1 MVDEKDTSEER
12 SIFFEIQASRLKE
25 VFSQRRINFYT
36 CQTQTHA
43 TETVRN
49 LVKKMVAENG
59 FEEVAFS
66 DSVTLHQ
73 LGIYEAVE
81 SLKKELGFKINN
93 PFERF
98 EDGKLKAFGEQPSG
112 KLDIPKEEYIGLQKQ
127 WLEQLRTTLLSDIL
141 IIGANAITSDGNIVS
156 TDGAG
161 NRVSGMI
168 FGPRKVIIV
177 VGRNKV
183 TNNIEEAIKRNR
195 NLAAPLNYIRHNE
208 KHHSRY
214 NNPCLT
220 LGKCVDCN
228 HPRRA
233 CLNTVIVSGCVEANR
248 DRIHLVFVNE
258 DLGL

>member
-1 MVDEKDTSEER
+1 MVDEKDISEER
-12 SIFFEIQASRLKE
+12 SIFFEIQALKLKE
-25 VFSQRRINFYT
+25 VFLKRRINFYS
-36 CQTQTHA
+36 CKTQTHA
-43 TETVRN
+43 KDTVRN
-49 LVKKMVAENG
+49 LIKKMVTENR

-73 LGIYEAVE
+73 LGIYEGVE
-81 SLKKELGFKINN
+81 NLSREMGFKINN

-98 EDGKLKAFGEQPSG
+98 DDGKLIAYGKQPSG
-112 KLDIPKEEYIGLQKQ
+112 KLDIPKEEYIILQKQ
-127 WLEQLRTTLLSDIL
+127 WLEQLRTTLFSDIL
-141 IIGANAITSDGNIVS
+141 IIGANAITFDGNIVS

-177 VGRNKV
+177 VGRNKL
-183 TNNIEEAIKRNR
+183 TNNVEEAIKRNR
-195 NLAAPLNYIRHNE
+195 NIAAPLNYIRHNE

-248 DRIHLVFVNE
+248 DRIHLVFVND